1 MYERLSKID
10 SLTRSDHH
18 YLEDSDLCYYFG
30 EYTARKGFEKSYTN
44 QLILNFKKSVDRK
57 DRTEYKYK
65 LRAIKVIADLLNN
78 HFVHTEKVTFVPVP
92 PSKNRDDPLYDER
105 MASVLEQFKVL
116 NNNVDYRDF
125 IIQSETTKASHNA
138 SNRLSPQEIL
148 KLYSLNESLVN
159 NIRKNIFIFDDML
172 TTGSHF
178 KAIQLLLLERFPE
191 KKIFGIFIARRAIEA
206 IDWDFDADIFEE

>member
-1 MYERLSKID
+1 MFIQKKLHLS
-10 SLTRSDHH
+10 LFHH
-18 YLEDSDLCYYFG
+18 QKSRRA
-30 EYTARKGFEKSYTN
+30 TAR
-44 QLILNFKKSVDRK
+44 L
-57 DRTEYKYK
+57 
-65 LRAIKVIADLLNN
+65 
-78 HFVHTEKVTFVPVP
+78 
-92 PSKNRDDPLYDER
+92 
-105 MASVLEQFKVL
+105 KVL

-125 IIQSETTKASHNA
+125 IIQSETTEASHNA

-206 IDWDFDADIFEE
+206 IDWDADIFEE